1 MNEQVEMFISK
12 EKIATRVKELGAL
25 IMEDYKGEP
34 LVVLGTLKGSFI
46 FMADLVREL
55 EGNITL
61 EFIRVSSYGNS
72 TRPEDKIRFEQTY
85 ELDIVR
91 KNVLL
96 MEDIIDTGKTV
107 HFLLNYLKGF
117 RPKSLKVCTLLDK
130 PSRREVFGVIC
141 DYVGFTLP
149 DEFVV
154 GYGLD
159 YAQKYRNL
167 PYVGILRLKEV

>member
-1 MNEQVEMFISK
+1 MNEQVEIYISK
-12 EKIATRVKELGAL
+12 EKIAARIKELGAL
-25 IMEDYKGEP
+25 IREDYKDEH
-34 LVVLGTLKGSFI
+34 LVVLGTLKGSSI

-55 EGNITL
+55 GDNVTL
-61 EFIRVSSYGNS
+61 EYVRVSSYGNS

-85 ELDIVR
+85 ELDIVH
-91 KNVLL
+91 KHVLL
-96 MEDIIDTGKTV
+96 LEDIIDTGKTLK
-107 HFLLNYLKGF
+107 FLVNYLKGF

-130 PSRREVFGVIC
+130 PSRREVDGVYG

-167 PYVGILRLKEV
+167 PYIGILRLKEV